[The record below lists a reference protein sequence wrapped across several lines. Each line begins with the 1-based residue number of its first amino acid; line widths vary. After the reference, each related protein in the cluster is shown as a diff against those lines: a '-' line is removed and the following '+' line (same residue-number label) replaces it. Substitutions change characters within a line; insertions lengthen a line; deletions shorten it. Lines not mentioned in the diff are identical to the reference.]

1 MDDAARRL
9 KKRSG
14 GSARPEPIQKA
25 TQLCGRVERVKPS
38 SWSQAASVY
47 LDRRVLAILF
57 LGFSEGLPLA
67 LTGSTLSVWLREGGI
82 SKTAIGLFAL
92 VTMPY
97 ALKFVWAPLI
107 DRLRLPLL
115 TRLFGRRRGWA
126 LVAQAG
132 LMAALIGLGSTNPVT
147 DLWWTAVLAVVVAFF
162 SASQDIV
169 VDAYRVEVLEEH
181 QQAAGAA
188 ILVLGYRFGMLAA
201 GAGALYLAEFFGWH
215 TAYYVMAGLVAV
227 GMVTILLNRE
237 PKVAAS
243 AESRARER
251 HVADWLAARPHL
263 TGWKADLLSWIYGAV
278 VAPFVEFMTRPAWAA
293 ILLFIACYKLGDVLA
308 GVMSAPFYVDLG
320 FEKTEIANVTKLF
333 GLWATIIGGLIGG
346 VLVGR
351 IGVLRGLLVG
361 GVMQMLSNLG
371 YVMLAQVGHDVSALA
386 VTVALE
392 NVCGGIA
399 TAAFVAYLSSL
410 CNTAYTATQYA
421 LLSSFYKL
429 GGDLF
434 GASSGWLAE
443 RRDGRSFFL
452 LSTGGALPGLLVLLW
467 LMTRP
472 RREEV
477 AVKAGT

>member
-1 MDDAARRL
+1 M
-9 KKRSG
+9 
-14 GSARPEPIQKA
+14 
-25 TQLCGRVERVKPS
+25 KPS
-38 SWSQAASVY
+38 SWGEAASVY

-67 LTGSTLSVWLREGGI
+67 LTGATLSVWLREGGI

-107 DRLRLPLL
+107 DRLRLPVV

-126 LVAQAG
+126 LVTQVG
-132 LMAALIGLGSTNPVT
+132 LMAALVGLGSTDPVT
-147 DLWWTAVLAVVVAFF
+147 QLWWTAFFSVVVAFC

-169 VDAYRVEVLEEH
+169 IDAFRVEVLEES

-188 ILVLGYRFGMLAA
+188 VLVLGYRFGMLAA
-201 GAGALYLAEFFGWH
+201 GAGALYIAEFFGWH
-215 TAYYVMAGLVAV
+215 MAYYVMAGLVSV

-237 PKVAAS
+237 PRVAAS
-243 AESRARER
+243 AESQARER
-251 HVADWLAARPHL
+251 HVADWLAQRPHL
-263 TGWKADLLSWIYGAV
+263 TGRQADLLAWFYGAV
-278 VAPFVEFMTRPAWAA
+278 VAPFVEFMTRPAWAGV
-293 ILLFIACYKLGDVLA
+293 LLFIACYKLGDVLA
-308 GVMSAPFYVDLG
+308 GVMAAPFYVDLG

-333 GLWATIIGGLIGG
+333 GLWATIVGGLAGG

-351 IGVLRGLLVG
+351 IGVMRGLLVG
-361 GVMQMLSNLG
+361 GVMQMASNLG
-371 YVMLAQVGHDVSALA
+371 YVMLAWVGHDVSALA
-386 VTVALE
+386 VTVAVE

-410 CNTAYTATQYA
+410 CNVAYTATQYA

-434 GASSGWLAE
+434 GASSGWLAD
-443 RRDGRSFFL
+443 RMDWVSFFL
-452 LSTGGALPGLLVLLW
+452 LSMGGALPGLMVLLW
-467 LMTRP
+467 LMSRP
-472 RREEV
+472 RTKVPSPLWGE
-477 AVKAGT
+477 G